1 MTHADHRKIGKRA
14 GIVSFFT
21 FCSRI
26 MGLTRDAVVAYF
38 LGATATA
45 DAFYVAFRI
54 PNLLRRLTAEG
65 ALTIAFVPVF
75 TDYLRK
81 SKKDAREVAS
91 VVFTYLSAALVII
104 VLLGVLFA
112 PYLVRLIAYGFTD
125 DPAKF
130 NLTVYLTRIM
140 FPYIFLVSL
149 TALAMGILNSLKH
162 FASPAASPILL
173 NLSIII
179 GAAVFSHRFEEPTL
193 GLAIGV
199 LIGGCAQLALQIP
212 AMSRRGMLP
221 RFNFNYKHPALK
233 SLLLLMLPA
242 AFGAA
247 VYQVNVLII
256 TLLASFLPDGS
267 VSYLWYADRVTEFPL
282 GVFAIAIATATLPT
296 LSDHASA
303 KDLTAFK
310 RTFRFGLKSAFAIT
324 IPSAIGLYILAAPV
338 IRLLFQRGE
347 FTVSST
353 VGTVGALTF
362 FVIGLP
368 FVSGVRNVVPAF
380 FAMKDSKT
388 PVTIATVT
396 VICNAILALI
406 LMKPLLHRGLALA
419 ISISNIINFIL
430 LVIFLRRKIGAIGM
444 RDVFAGVARIVVTS
458 IIMGLV
464 VYLFKNHIVASLF
477 YKGLFELIIGL
488 FLSIGVGIVVYM
500 VILWIIRAPEFE
512 LFLSVLRKLEGKKVK
527 MQEK

>member
-1 MTHADHRKIGKRA
+1 MGQSDHHKIGKRA

-21 FCSRI
+21 FISRI
-26 MGLTRDAVVAYF
+26 LGLVRDAVVAYF

-54 PNLLRRLTAEG
+54 PNLIRRLTAEG

-81 SKKDAREVAS
+81 SKKDALVVVS
-91 VVFTYLSAALVII
+91 VVFTYLSLALVCIT
-104 VLLGVLFA
+104 LFGVLFA
-112 PYLVRLIAYGFTD
+112 PYLVKLIAYGFQHSQD
-125 DPAKF
+125 KF
-130 NLTVYLTRIM
+130 DLTIYLTRLM
-140 FPYIFLVSL
+140 FPYIFLISL

-173 NLSIII
+173 NVFIII
-179 GAAVFSHRFEEPTL
+179 GAAFFSRWFDEPTL
-193 GLAIGV
+193 GLAVGV
-199 LIGGCAQLALQIP
+199 LVGGCAQLTLQIP
-212 AMSRRGMLP
+212 ALYKRGMLP

-233 SLLLLMLPA
+233 SLLFLMIPA

-303 KDLTAFK
+303 KDLGSFK
-310 RTFRFGLKSAFAIT
+310 KTFSHSLRAAFAIT
-324 IPSAIGLYILAAPV
+324 IPSAIGLYILASPV

-347 FTVSST
+347 FSSFST
-353 VGTVGALTF
+353 TGTAGALMF

-368 FVSGVRNVVPAF
+368 FVAGVRNVVPAF

-388 PVTIATVT
+388 PVAIATVT
-396 VICNAILALI
+396 VICNSLLALV
-406 LMKPLLHRGLALA
+406 LMRPMLHKGLALA
-419 ISISNIINFIL
+419 ISIADIINFTL
-430 LVIFLRRKIGAIGM
+430 LIIFLRRKIGALGM
-444 RDVFAGVARIVVTS
+444 RTIFLSVARIIFAAVL
-458 IIMGLV
+458 MGLAV
-464 VYLFKNHIVASLF
+464 FVFKTYLVPSLF
-477 YKGLFELIIGL
+477 EKGWLELAAGVFASIT
-488 FLSIGVGIVVYM
+488 IGVVIYI
-500 VILWIIRAPEFE
+500 VILRLIKSPEYE
-512 LFLSVLRKLEGKKVK
+512 VVATVLRKLKGK
-527 MQEK
+527 